1 MKSKKYGSNLNSGDN
16 TMHYMKHNYWDGKPI
31 SPIPLAGNMTVTE
44 LVDDVFD
51 AMGYNAKRLAEAC
64 NLFKTMIDNNSTVCL
79 TLAGA
84 MSPVGMGGG
93 IIKMIERG
101 FIDWIV
107 TTGANTYHDMHF
119 AYKLPVHQGDYTAD
133 DNELADN
140 DVVRIYDVYIDMQR
154 TLIAQDKIVQ
164 ALTQKAIEKNK
175 FPKKFSSAHYYK
187 TLGEGILETANA
199 PELSFIA
206 SASKNDIPVFVPAF
220 ADSSVGMGTSYL
232 PIIAC
237 AKSGSKELD
246 PLDFMDPSPTM
257 DVLES
262 AAIVYHSMMEDIPRG
277 VLEVGG
283 GVPKNFLQQTAP
295 TISQILGMEC
305 PGENYVIQV
314 TVDRPDVGGLSGAT
328 INEGKSWGKI
338 PKAGEGNVIPY
349 IDATV
354 GVPIIFAYALENCK
368 PRKPKR
374 ISRKLPEIRQ
384 ELVEAAMENVKK

>member
-1 MKSKKYGSNLNSGDN
+1 
-16 TMHYMKHNYWDGKPI
+16 MKHDYWKGKPI
-31 SPIPLAGNMTVTE
+31 SPLPLTKNMTVTE

-51 AMGYNAKRLAEAC
+51 GMGYNAKRLAEAC
-64 NLFKTMIDNNSTVCL
+64 HLFKTMIDENSTVCL

-84 MSPVGMGGG
+84 MTPVGLGGG
-93 IIKMIERG
+93 IIKMIESG
-101 FIDWIV
+101 FVDWIV

-119 AYKLPVHQGDYTAD
+119 AYGLPVHQGDHTAD
-133 DNELADN
+133 DNELAEN
-140 DVVRIYDVYIDMQR
+140 EVVRIYDVYIDMER
-154 TLIAQDKIVQ
+154 TLIAQDKIIQ
-164 ALTQKAIEKNK
+164 TLTQKAVEKNE
-175 FPKKFSSAHYYK
+175 FPEKFSTAYYFK
-187 TLGEGILETANA
+187 TLGNGVLESAKH
-199 PELSFIA
+199 PERSFVA
-206 SASKNDIPVFVPAF
+206 SASKYDVPVFVPAF

-232 PIIAC
+232 PVLAS
-237 AKSGSKELD
+237 ARSGKGLKPE
-246 PLDFMDPSPTM
+246 DFVDPSPTM

-262 AAIVYHSMMEDIPRG
+262 AAIVHHSMLNNIYRG

-283 GVPKNFLQQTAP
+283 GVPKNFLQQTGP

-349 IDATV
+349 LDATV

-368 PRKPKR
+368 PRKLKR
-374 ISRKLPEIRQ
+374 FGT
-384 ELVEAAMENVKK
+384 ELTGMTEEMIEAAVREINKA

>member
-1 MKSKKYGSNLNSGDN
+1 
-16 TMHYMKHNYWDGKPI
+16 MKHDYWEGKPI
-31 SPIPLAGNMTVTE
+31 SPMPLAEKMTITE

-51 AMGYNAKRLAEAC
+51 GMGYNAKRLAEAC
-64 NLFKTMIDNNSTVCL
+64 HLFKTMIDGDSTVCL

-93 IIKMIERG
+93 IIKMMERG

-133 DNELADN
+133 DNELAEH

-164 ALTQKAIEKNK
+164 ALTRKAMENNK
-175 FPKKFSSAHYYK
+175 FPQKFGSAYYYK
-187 TLGEGILETANA
+187 ILGDGVLETSKH

-206 SASKNDIPVFVPAF
+206 SASRYDVPVFVPAF

-232 PIIAC
+232 PIVAC
-237 AKSGSKELD
+237 AKSGSMELD
-246 PLDFMDPSPTM
+246 PSDFMDPSPTM

-262 AAIVYHSMMEDIPRG
+262 AAIVYNSMMNDITRG
-277 VLEVGG
+277 ALEVGG
-283 GVPKNFLQQTAP
+283 GVPKNFLQQTGP

-305 PGENYVIQV
+305 PGENYVVQV
-314 TVDRPDVGGLSGAT
+314 TVDHPDAGGLSGAT

-338 PKAGEGNVIPY
+338 PKAGEGNVVSY

-368 PRKPKR
+368 PRKHR
-374 ISRKLPEIRQ
+374 RLGRKLSEITQ
-384 ELVEAAMENVKK
+384 ELIKAAMAKVEK